1 MALMGTQLLRM
12 LEARAMGGALEDLTP
27 NARLAL
33 FVMALN
39 ARDTEAEQDPA
50 HTYFRGWE
58 HLARVALGR
67 ATYDDA
73 ARQAVRRT
81 VRELTDAGWIKTTG
95 RRHGQRTGLAMYELH
110 M

>member
-12 LEARAMGGALEDLTP
+12 LEARAMGGA
-27 NARLAL
+27 
-33 FVMALN
+33 
-39 ARDTEAEQDPA
+39 A